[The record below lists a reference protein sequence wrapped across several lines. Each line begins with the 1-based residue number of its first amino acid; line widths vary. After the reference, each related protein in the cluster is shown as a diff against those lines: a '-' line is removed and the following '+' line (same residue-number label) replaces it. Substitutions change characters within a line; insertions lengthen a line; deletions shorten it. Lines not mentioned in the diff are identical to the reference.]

1 MLLALKLLMAPVFIA
16 LVTLAGRRWGPEV
29 SGMLTGLPLTSG
41 PISLILALQHGVGF
55 AAQSAAGNLV
65 GQASGCLFC
74 LAYAIAAIRFGWI
87 KSASLA
93 LIVFIAST
101 VVGNALHVSFLPAI
115 AILVAVVLLVL
126 WALPVRDLPT
136 RIADA
141 PRWDLPTRM
150 LAAATFVLGLTTFAD
165 ALGPHLS
172 GLIAPF
178 PVFGVILA
186 VFTHRQLGGPAAGGL
201 LRGIVLGSWAYAS
214 FFIVVAALLP
224 GWGIGWTYGLA
235 VVAAL
240 SASGLAFRSRRLGHA
255 ARLVG

>member
-41 PISLILALQHGVGF
+41 PISLILAVQHGVGF

-74 LAYAIAAIRFGWI
+74 VAYALAATRSGWG

-93 LIVFIAST
+93 LIVFVAST
-101 VVGNALHVSFLPAI
+101 IVGNSLQPAFVPAL
-115 AILVAVVLLVL
+115 AILVAVVLLAL

-136 RIADA
+136 RIAYA
-141 PRWDLPTRM
+141 PKWDLPARM
-150 LAAATFVLGLTTFAD
+150 LLAAAFVLGLTTFAGV
-165 ALGPHLS
+165 LGPRLS

-186 VFTHRQLGGPAAGGL
+186 IFTHRQLGGPAAGGL

-214 FFIVVAALLP
+214 FFMVVASLLP
-224 GWGIGWTYGLA
+224 GWGIGRTYGLA

-240 SASGLAFRSRRLGHA
+240 SASGLAFRSRRREQA
-255 ARLVG
+255 VRRVG